1 MASKIKV
8 DTIETADGTGDITVN
23 NNLVVTTMTSTG
35 NVNFSQEVHL
45 DSAKKMKFKANGRV
59 SGSRYWQIRNDDSGY
74 GWLGFKYSDST
85 SDENYTSSLQLT
97 SDGRGLSQFTAK
109 AWVNFDGTGT
119 VAIRDSHNVSSIT
132 DNATGE
138 YRVNFTNAMANDLYS
153 CCVTGTGAQTSSGYA
168 QLDSDSWGGQGDFNG
183 ASTTWFNIRAVNG
196 QLDYTDHPKIVAV
209 VFGD

>member
-8 DTIETADGTGDITVN
+8 DTIETADGTGNITVN

-35 NVNFSQEVHL
+35 DVNFSQEVHL
-45 DSAKKMKFKANGRV
+45 DSAKKMKFKANGSV

-109 AWVNFDGTGT
+109 AWINFNGNG
-119 VAIRDSHNVSSIT
+119 VVYIRDSHNVSSIT
-132 DNATGE
+132 DQGTGD
-138 YRVNFTNAMANDLYS
+138 YTVNFSNNMTNTNYAPVSGFQKSPTANGEFLNQWYA
-153 CCVTGTGAQTSSGYA
+153 AQAVGSFRCQYFSGSVV
-168 QLDSDSWGGQGDFNG
+168 SD
-183 ASTTWFNIRAVNG
+183 TTQITFA
-196 QLDYTDHPKIVAV
+196 